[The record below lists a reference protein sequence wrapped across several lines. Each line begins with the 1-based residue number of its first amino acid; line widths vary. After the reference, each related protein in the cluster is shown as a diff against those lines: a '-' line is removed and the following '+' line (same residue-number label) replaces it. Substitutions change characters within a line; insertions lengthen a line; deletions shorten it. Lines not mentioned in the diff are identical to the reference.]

1 MSNEEI
7 VSEIRAGRSVSENME
22 ILYTRN
28 LPLIKKFIKPYTA
41 YECEADLLQE
51 SYFGLWEAVQHYE
64 TSKNVRF
71 MSYAEYWIKQS
82 VQRYLENCG
91 STVRIP
97 THTRAKMLRIRKA
110 TSQLRQEQGREPT
123 AADIAALLGVSVEE
137 VQEIQG
143 YSQSVLSL
151 DTPIAEDNSLTL
163 ADTLQDDLSLEND
176 TVDKIYSEHSKNEL
190 WGIVERYTA
199 TRENGIIKEIFLHG
213 KTMAQVAR
221 EQGLS
226 FDRIRQIKEK
236 GLRRLRI
243 GKAKRELLAKFDIA
257 EAGLFRGSLNNYK
270 EHNYTSIVE
279 HLAEKRLEAEER
291 YRKHLAEIEEMHRKR
306 LEGNS
311 HKLGLPSNEG
321 ESKK

>member
-1 MSNEEI
+1 MTNEQI
-7 VSEIRAGRSVSENME
+7 VSEIRNGFSTTNNMQL
-22 ILYTRN
+22 LYESN

-41 YECEADLLQE
+41 YECETDLLQE
-51 SYFGLWEAVQHYE
+51 SYFGLLEAVKRYE
-64 TSKNVRF
+64 TDRNVQF
-71 MSYAEYWIKQS
+71 MTFAQYWIKQS
-82 VQRYLENCG
+82 VQRYLEKCG
-91 STVRIP
+91 FAVRIP
-97 THTRAKMLRIRKA
+97 SNMRAKMSRLRKA
-110 TSQLRQEQGREPT
+110 ISQLRQEQGRQPVPT
-123 AADIAALLGVSVEE
+123 EIAALLGVSVEE

-243 GKAKRELLAKFDIA
+243 GKAKRELLEKFDIA